1 MLEKLGQGSLALL
14 RSAINNRELSRRN
27 FDREKNIST
36 ATFPFVLYVLFLI
49 PKQVE
54 YQALP

>member
-27 FDREKNIST
+27 FDREKKYLHGHVSFCLVR
-36 ATFPFVLYVLFLI
+36 TFFDTE
-49 PKQVE
+49 QVE